1 MSARGDEGLFLRCLT
16 SLDERMSVK
25 LLLRVWGPRIEFFVR
40 LLLVATFLDDSLR
53 TATHFSE
60 HIPQVGEQGYLKS
73 LAATSPGL
81 VSGIAT
87 VALGIGL
94 LVQSLGSL
102 CLLALF
108 QSDGATKV
116 LIGWAVAQPVMYA
129 QLANLEFVAESL
141 SLVGGLLILRAHLLS
156 EQAKRDS
163 RRVLLGGGGLRAS
176 DGAAGASELV
186 IARTQLLGRLLLPA
200 VYLYHAGHV
209 MAKLADH
216 SGHSRRDFWRAEF
229 VVNAAVFVVLGLC
242 CTLVATGLRSRTIA
256 LVLAFTNLILVC
268 YRHPFLRFV
277 WREGGEWKYDEV
289 AVRDSV
295 PHVAM
300 PKDMS
305 PDDLEPWHIVDLHR
319 YYFFQGLST
328 TGALLL
334 LAQLGPGEIA
344 LQEDEV
350 LLGDVQRAR
359 DYRPV
364 KLDSADCAA

>member
-163 RRVLLGGGGLRAS
+163 RRVPLGGGTLCVPADADS
-176 DGAAGASELV
+176 APEVA
-186 IARTQLLGRLLLPA
+186 IARTQLLGRLLLPS
-200 VYLYHAGHV
+200 VYLYRALTLLGS
-209 MAKLADH
+209 LADAQYRTDL
-216 SGHSRRDFWRAEF
+216 SFSMS
-229 VVNAAVFVVLGLC
+229 VVDTAVAIGLVLGC
-242 CTLVATGLRSRTIA
+242 ALVAAGLKSRTIA
-256 LVLAFTNLILVC
+256 LSLSLLTFFFVL
-268 YRHPFLRFV
+268 YQHPFFRYA
-277 WREGGEWKYDEV
+277 WRENGEWKYDEV